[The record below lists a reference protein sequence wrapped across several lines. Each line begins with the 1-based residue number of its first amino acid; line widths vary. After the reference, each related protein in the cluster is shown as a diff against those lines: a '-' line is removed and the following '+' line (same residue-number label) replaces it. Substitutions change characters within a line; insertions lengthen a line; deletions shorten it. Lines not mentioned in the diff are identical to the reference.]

1 MLFDF
6 LKIFA
11 KKSLSVNSTTYYL
24 VYKVDA
30 ETVEFNLDNGE
41 VIYDE
46 KFPLIC
52 KELLLSTFPLDNC
65 CITCF
70 SNPTRS
76 QEQEFFADFK
86 NIIYSEQNMAVT
98 FCEHE
103 NFSNISLYLSCESED
118 WMKKFEL
125 FSFLNKFDVSTID
138 FSKPLQSK
146 DLSADYY
153 AYYDESCCNFYL
165 SVSKNRLGDT
175 LCSFEEIAKRDNLTI
190 NILKSDSTE

>member
-1 MLFDF
+1 MFFDF

-11 KKSLSVNSTTYYL
+11 KKSLSVNSTTYHL
-24 VYKVDA
+24 VYKVNNETA
-30 ETVEFNLDNGE
+30 EFTLDNGE
-41 VIYDE
+41 VIYDG

-52 KELLLSTFPLDNC
+52 KELLLNIFPLSNC
-65 CITCF
+65 CIACF

-76 QEQEFFADFK
+76 QGQEFFADFK

-103 NFSNISLYLSCESED
+103 KFNNLLKYINCESAD

-125 FSFLNKFDVSTID
+125 FSFLGKIDVSIID

-165 SVSKNRLGDT
+165 SVPKSRLSDT
-175 LCSFEEIAKRDNLTI
+175 LRSFEEITKKDNLTI